1 LSSEIRNTAIEVAE
15 ESFLASTNRK
25 PKMTIQ
31 LTPEQTKS
39 IQTLVQTG
47 AYRDDQQV
55 IDEAIR
61 LLVQREQLRVDI
73 QRGIDDLEQ
82 GRYRDYG
89 EDELDILMDDIAR
102 LDEQLNPDLGRRE

>member
-1 LSSEIRNTAIEVAE
+1 
-15 ESFLASTNRK
+15 
-25 PKMTIQ
+25 MTIQ
-31 LTPEQTKS
+31 LTPEQTRS

-47 AYRDDQQV
+47 AYRDDLQV

-61 LLVQREQLRVDI
+61 LLVQREQLRVEI

-89 EDELDILMDDIAR
+89 EDELDVLMADIAKI
-102 LDEQLNPDLGRRE
+102 DEQRNPDLGQRE

>member
-1 LSSEIRNTAIEVAE
+1 
-15 ESFLASTNRK
+15 
-25 PKMTIQ
+25 MTIQ

-39 IQTLVQTG
+39 IHALVQTG
-47 AYRDDQQV
+47 AYRDDLQV

-61 LLVQREQLRVDI
+61 LLVQREQLRVEI

-89 EDELDILMDDIAR
+89 EDELDVLLADIAR
-102 LDEQLNPDLGRRE
+102 IDEQRHPDLGQRD